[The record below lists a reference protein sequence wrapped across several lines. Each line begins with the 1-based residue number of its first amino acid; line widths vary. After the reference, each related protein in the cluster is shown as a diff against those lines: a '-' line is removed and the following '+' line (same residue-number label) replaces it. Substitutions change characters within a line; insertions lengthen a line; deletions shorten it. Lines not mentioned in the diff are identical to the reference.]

1 MFGLKFNY
9 RLTPLTFSP
18 YPFPIYEVLMT
29 DEFLVGEKKDN
40 IYTITLNRPEKR
52 NAVNVAML
60 TGICELAERQAADPD
75 IRVIIVKGEGKIFS
89 AGVDLNSL
97 GAEVGLFLGDKAAGG
112 AGLRALIY
120 KFQQYFNRLEAVEI
134 PIICAMHGRALGLGI
149 ELALACDIRL
159 MSDDCLWG
167 MPELKLGVIADLGGT
182 SRLSRLLGPSRA
194 MEVFMTA
201 GQYTSQQALDWGLV
215 NYLHPPNDLIAQ
227 SEQMA
232 QDIAST
238 APLAAGAVKKIIKRG
253 QGVDLMTQLDME
265 ASHNSILLQSAD
277 FQEGLAAMMEKRA
290 AKWKKR

>member
-1 MFGLKFNY
+1 
-9 RLTPLTFSP
+9 
-18 YPFPIYEVLMT
+18 MT

-60 TGICELAERQAADPD
+60 TGICELAEKQAADPD

-120 KFQQYFNRLEAVEI
+120 RFQQYFNRLEAVEV

-182 SRLSRLLGPSRA
+182 SRLSRILGSSRA

-201 GQYTSQQALDWGLV
+201 GQYTSQQALNWGLV
-215 NYLHPPNDLIAQ
+215 NYLYPPNDLIAQ
-227 SEQMA
+227 SEKMA

-238 APLAAGAVKKIIKRG
+238 APLAVGAVKKIIQRG

-265 ASHNSILLQSAD
+265 ASHNSILLQTAD
-277 FQEGLAAMMEKRA
+277 FQEGLNAMMEKRA